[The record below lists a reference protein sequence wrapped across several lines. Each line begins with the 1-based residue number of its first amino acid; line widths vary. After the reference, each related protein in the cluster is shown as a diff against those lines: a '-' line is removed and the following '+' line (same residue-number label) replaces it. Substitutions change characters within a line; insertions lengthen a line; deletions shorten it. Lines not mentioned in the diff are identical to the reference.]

1 MGASRK
7 DPESNDYKL
16 KETLQDE
23 IGKTFVYD
31 RVEDNVDKNSALNE
45 KPITAK
51 PKKSSYSSVSICF
64 WISFLIVVV
73 TTIVERT
80 SLEIKIDMRPID
92 PSPVE
97 SPRSTP

>member
-1 MGASRK
+1 MGASGK

-31 RVEDNVDKNSALNE
+31 RVEDNVNNFALG
-45 KPITAK
+45 KPMAA
-51 PKKSSYSSVSICF
+51 PKKASDYSAWICF

-80 SLEIKIDMRPID
+80 SVEIPIDMRPID

>member
-1 MGASRK
+1 MGASGK
-7 DPESNDYKL
+7 YPESNDYKL

-31 RVEDNVDKNSALNE
+31 LVEDNVDKNSALN
-45 KPITAK
+45 KQPLAA
-51 PKKSSYSSVSICF
+51 PKKASDSGVSICF

-80 SLEIKIDMRPID
+80 SLEIHIDMRYID